1 MVSDHMFSPTNR
13 SFASFSQTI
22 GICYVGNL
30 NDTNLLIFV
39 IIPLCAYLVIG
50 ILFLISGFYSL
61 FRIRSV
67 LRQQTRSK
75 TDKLE
80 KLMVRIVIFS
90 VLYIVPGVIVILC
103 NLYEYQHR
111 QNWALNHNCQ
121 CKSKSP
127 FHGLITEDNSG
138 VKITHFTNE
147 TPMYIVFLLKYIMCL
162 VVGITSG
169 FWIWSGKTLDSW
181 IRFYGRLC
189 CFYCCGACKPDEKL
203 RCREPLRQSNNSMA
217 AHLMSNIRQ
226 ESSYGGNPQLT
237 SNAQQQQLMNNSSQ
251 FANNSNRAYKILNQ
265 QQLQMQQQFGA
276 LKSLSSSNNGSS
288 STSHC
293 KLQLPLSHV

>member
-1 MVSDHMFSPTNR
+1 M
-13 SFASFSQTI
+13 
-22 GICYVGNL
+22 GNL

-39 IIPLCAYLVIG
+39 ILPLCAYLVIG
-50 ILFLISGFYSL
+50 VLFLLAGFYSL

-67 LRQQTRSK
+67 LRAQTRSK

-103 NLYEYQHR
+103 HFYEYQHR
-111 QNWALNHNCQ
+111 QNWALSHNCQ

-127 FHGLITEDNSG
+127 SHDLISEDHSG

-147 TPMYIVFLLKYIMCL
+147 SPLYIVFLLKYIMCL

-169 FWIWSGKTLDSW
+169 FWIWSSKTVDSW
-181 IRFYGRLC
+181 ARFYGRLC
-189 CFYCCGACKPDEKL
+189 CFYCCGACKPEKKTNS
-203 RCREPLRQSNNSMA
+203 RELLRQSSNSMA
-217 AHLMSNIRQ
+217 THPMSNI
-226 ESSYGGNPQLT
+226 SYGNHSQPHQSQHPMTSSGQLIGG
-237 SNAQQQQLMNNSSQ
+237 QFNSS
-251 FANNSNRAYKILNQ
+251 NNSNRAYKQLLNHH
-265 QQLQMQQQFGA
+265 QQLQMQQQQFGA
-276 LKSLSSSNNGSS
+276 HLSSGLKSLSSSNNGSS

-293 KLQLPLSHV
+293 KLPLSHV